1 MRKLIVGI
9 MSAATGLALM
19 ITPTASADPD
29 PHIPNADAGWCP
41 GGQGPSY
48 GGQKY
53 CNGAPYPSGA
63 FYSQS
68 GSFGANGPFG
78 PWSWHTG
85 AICMV
90 WYNGSLQGGTPSG
103 QADCGGGPST
113 IATPTGG

>member
-1 MRKLIVGI
+1 MGFVAG
-9 MSAATGLALM
+9 AAGLALM

-41 GGQGPSY
+41 GGQGSE
-48 GGQKY
+48 GGGIKY

-63 FYSQS
+63 FNSQA

-78 PWSWHTG
+78 PWSWRPG
-85 AICMV
+85 AACKV

-113 IATPTGG
+113 ITTPTGG